1 MHLNNKEILFTHK
14 NHKINKPCN
23 SEHKIGLN
31 HQYFF
36 FQNKMHCLKRVITFC
51 GEKVKTQGVGE
62 KVES

>member
-1 MHLNNKEILFTHK
+1 MQFKTQNRTESPI
-14 NHKINKPCN
+14 
-23 SEHKIGLN
+23 
-31 HQYFF
+31 FF